1 MCMTQ
6 AGGFMPAKD
15 IGIDLGT
22 RNSLV
27 FSTGKG
33 IVLRE
38 PSVVVYDKDTE
49 KIRAIGEEAR
59 QMASHLT
66 SNMEVI
72 WPIRRGV
79 IVDYNVMEKMLKYF
93 ISQAMG
99 RRAFRKPRVSI
110 SVPSGI
116 TEIERKAI
124 EEAAYQSG
132 AREVFLVDEP
142 IAAAIGAG
150 VDITKPFGNLIVDIG
165 AGTTDVAVISVGG
178 VVVSASVKVAGD
190 NFDHAIMN
198 YVCEKHS
205 LFIGED
211 AAENIKIKIGTA
223 SEEADLRTME
233 VKGRNIITGLPKVAT
248 LTSEEIRTA
257 LRETTGQISMI
268 EHLLTQYDTENDAQ
282 KREKLLAGAAVLGA
296 YIKRYGNLLLVSHRE
311 ETADIRD
318 LSRCFEDSFVNLEL
332 LDVKCLCA
340 LPADV
345 ILATKDMLR
354 IYRTFETVLED
365 CLFDL
370 HSVWVN
376 ARERKG
382 QFLVSIDFVCDTDLS
397 GHKADA
403 DLYSCEDG
411 TCRFTFQLQ
420 KGGEGA

>member
-1 MCMTQ
+1 
-6 AGGFMPAKD
+6 MPAKD

-27 FSTGKG
+27 FSTGRG

-38 PSVVVYDKDTE
+38 PSVVIYDKDTE

-72 WPIRRGV
+72 WPIRGGV

-116 TEIERKAI
+116 TEIERKAM

-132 AREVFLVDEP
+132 AREVFLVEEP

-165 AGTTDVAVISVGG
+165 AGTT
-178 VVVSASVKVAGD
+178 AGD
-190 NFDHAIMN
+190 NFNHAIMN
-198 YVCEKHS
+198 YVREKHS

-257 LRETTGQISMI
+257 LRETTGQIV
-268 EHLLTQYDTENDAQ
+268 EAVHGVL
-282 KREKLLAGAAVLGA
+282 EKTPPELA
-296 YIKRYGNLLLVSHRE
+296 
-311 ETADIRD
+311 ADIMDRGIVLTGGGAMLHGMD
-318 LSRCFEDSFVNLEL
+318 TLIEQKTGVSTLTVQDAMLVVAAGTGKYAEIMSRV
-332 LDVKCLCA
+332 
-340 LPADV
+340 
-345 ILATKDMLR
+345 
-354 IYRTFETVLED
+354 
-365 CLFDL
+365 
-370 HSVWVN
+370 
-376 ARERKG
+376 
-382 QFLVSIDFVCDTDLS
+382 
-397 GHKADA
+397 
-403 DLYSCEDG
+403 
-411 TCRFTFQLQ
+411 
-420 KGGEGA
+420 